1 MSQDT
6 GLARDVADWITREA
20 GLLDDAR
27 FEEWL
32 GLLTDDFRYWMP
44 VSREQADP
52 AQGVAHIH
60 DDHAMISARMHRLAH
75 PRAFSAEPPPDTVRL
90 VGSITAEE
98 EGDAVVARS
107 KVILLEH
114 RDRDR
119 FEADTRT
126 FGARVE
132 HRLVRDGDGFLMR
145 RKRVD
150 ALGASGSFNALMVP
164 F

>member
-1 MSQDT
+1 MSGDLT
-6 GLARDVADWITREA
+6 AEVAAFVTREA
-20 GLLDDAR
+20 ALLDDGL
-27 FEEWL
+27 FDEWL
-32 GLLTDDFRYWMP
+32 TLITDDFTYWMP
-44 VSREQADP
+44 VAREQTDP

-90 VGSITAEE
+90 VGSVTAEE
-98 EGDAVVARS
+98 AGDVIVARS

-150 ALGASGSFNALMVP
+150 ALGASGSFNGLMVP